1 MTAIPRTNASDAASV
16 PAVDAVG
23 LPTTLMFALL
33 ASGSLFGF
41 VGLLIAVP
49 IAATIGVLIRFALSR
64 YMQSPL
70 YLGPASNASALPKPD
85 A

>member
-1 MTAIPRTNASDAASV
+1 
-16 PAVDAVG
+16 
-23 LPTTLMFALL
+23 MFALL

-49 IAATIGVLIRFALSR
+49 IAATIGVLSRFALMR

-70 YLGPASNASALPKPD
+70 YSGQASNAPPLPKTER
-85 A
+85 